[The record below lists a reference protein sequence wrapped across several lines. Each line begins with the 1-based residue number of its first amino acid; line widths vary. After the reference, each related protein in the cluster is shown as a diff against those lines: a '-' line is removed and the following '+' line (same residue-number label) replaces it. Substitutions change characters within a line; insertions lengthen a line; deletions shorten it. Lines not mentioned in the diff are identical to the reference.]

1 MSDYGTLRRHGFA
14 VPFEL
19 VMLSGAVVTYLK
31 ADYLH
36 LLTSVFTFTISFAP
50 LLVERWLKVRLPVW
64 LQTAYV
70 AFVFASMFAGEV
82 FGMYGRIWQWDDMAH
97 VASGL
102 LLGLGT
108 IITITELKRRRLFTG
123 PFWLQIL
130 LVICVGMAVAVLWE
144 TAEFA
149 SDQLFGTSSQNGDL
163 KDTMLDLID
172 DSTGALVIAC
182 MYGVY
187 LKNKRGFG
195 LRRIIKNYERLNS

>member
-1 MSDYGTLRRHGFA
+1 MSDYGTLRRHGLA

-50 LLVERWLKVRLPVW
+50 LLVERWLKIRLPMW
-64 LQTAYV
+64 LQTVYV

-82 FGMYGRIWQWDDMAH
+82 FGMYGRIWQWDDIAH
-97 VASGL
+97 FTSGL
-102 LLGLGT
+102 LVGLGV
-108 IITITELKRRRLFTG
+108 IIMLTELKRRRRFAI
-123 PFWLQIL
+123 PVWLQVVLI
-130 LVICVGMAVAVLWE
+130 VCIGMGVAVAWE
-144 TAEFA
+144 IAEFA
-149 SDQLFGTSSQNGDL
+149 SDQLFGTSSQNADL

-172 DSTGALVIAC
+172 DSAGAVIIAFI
-182 MYGVY
+182 YGVY

-195 LRRIIKNYERLNS
+195 LRYLIKGYERLN